1 MNLRT
6 FVRRYCLDFRLVTN
20 ALIRLHKAL
29 SALVSSLAQQGF
41 DSQRWPA
48 TRDEEAPDRRIGSIC
63 PELAA
68 TVFSHGREGVAL
80 VDPYGRVIDVNEAFT
95 RLTGYGQDEVRGRE
109 LNAHRMVRRL
119 AAFYAPMKNALD
131 FHGHWSGE
139 IQSSHKDGREMTSRI
154 SISAVHDR
162 HGNVQHY
169 VALLSD
175 MTQVKQRLQLLERD
189 ARYDA
194 LTQLPNRLL
203 LAERMRQALGKA
215 RIHQHQVAI
224 AFIDLDG
231 FKALNDSYGHDW
243 GDRVL
248 QIVAARINAT
258 LREGDTLARLGGDE
272 FVAGLVGLQEVEDSE
287 PLLKR
292 MLAAA
297 NAPILIGAQT
307 VEIAASIGVAF
318 FPEHGQEVDALISK
332 ADQAMYLSKK
342 AGGNRLAFCPT
353 RFISVNSEA

>member
-6 FVRRYCLDFRLVTN
+6 FIRSYCFDSRLVTN
-20 ALIRLHKAL
+20 ALTRLHRAFSFL
-29 SALVSSLAQQGF
+29 ADYLAQQGF
-41 DSQRWPA
+41 DSRTWPA
-48 TRDEEAPDRRIGSIC
+48 IRDPDLLERHGTGVY

-68 TVFSHGREGVAL
+68 TVFSHAREGAML
-80 VDPYGRVIDVNEAFT
+80 VDPFGRVIGVNEAFT
-95 RLTGYGQDEVRGRE
+95 RLTGYGQEEVNGRD
-109 LNAHRMVRRL
+109 LNSHRMVRRL
-119 AAFYAPMKNALD
+119 AGFYAPMKNALD

-139 IQSSHKDGREMTSRI
+139 IQSSHKDGREMTLRI

-162 HGNVQHY
+162 HGNVRHY

-175 MTQVKQRLQLLERD
+175 MTQMKQRLQLLERD

-215 RIHQHQVAI
+215 RIHQQKVAI

-231 FKALNDSYGHDW
+231 FKSLNDSYGHDW

-258 LREGDTLARLGGDE
+258 LRESDTLARLGGDE
-272 FVAGLVGLQEVEDSE
+272 FIAGLVGLQEVEDSE
-287 PLLKR
+287 PLLRR
-292 MLAAA
+292 MLQAA
-297 NAPILIGAQT
+297 NAPLLIGAQT
-307 VEIAASIGVAF
+307 VEISASIGVAF
-318 FPEHGQEVDALISK
+318 FPEHGQEIDALISK

-353 RFISVNSEA
+353 RFISFNNET

>member
-1 MNLRT
+1 MNLHT
-6 FVRRYCLDFRLVTN
+6 FIRHSRLATAV
-20 ALIRLHKAL
+20 LIRLHRTFSFMAGY
-29 SALVSSLAQQGF
+29 LARLGF
-41 DSQRWPA
+41 DSERWPVA
-48 TRDEEAPDRRIGSIC
+48 RDEGAADRSAGAIC

-68 TVFSHGREGVAL
+68 TVFSHAREGAIL
-80 VDPYGRVIDVNEAFT
+80 VDPFGRVIAVNEAFT
-95 RLTGYGQDEVRGRE
+95 RLTGYGQDEVQGRA
-109 LNAHRMVRRL
+109 LNAHPMVRRL
-119 AAFYAPMKNALD
+119 LTFYAPMKNALD

-162 HGNVQHY
+162 YGNVQHY
-169 VALLSD
+169 VALFSD
-175 MTQVKQRLQLLERD
+175 MTQIKQRLQLLERD

-215 RIHQHQVAI
+215 RAHQQKVAI

-258 LREGDTLARLGGDE
+258 LRESDTLARLGGDE
-272 FVAGLVGLQEVEDSE
+272 FVAGLVGLQAVEDSE

-292 MLAAA
+292 MLQAA

-318 FPEHGQEVDALISK
+318 FPEHGQEIDALISK

>member
-6 FVRRYCLDFRLVTN
+6 FIRSHCLNSRLATN
-20 ALIRLHKAL
+20 ALIRLHRAL
-29 SALVSSLAQQGF
+29 SLLAGFLSQRGF
-41 DSQRWPA
+41 DSARWPA
-48 TRDEEAPDRRIGSIC
+48 ARDEGAPDRGGNFIC

-68 TVFSHGREGVAL
+68 TVFSHAREGVMI
-80 VDPYGRVIDVNEAFT
+80 VDPYGRIIGVNEAFT
-95 RLTGYGQDEVRGRE
+95 RLTGYGQDEVQGRE
-109 LNAHRMVRRL
+109 LNSHRMVRRL

-139 IQSSHKDGREMTSRI
+139 VQSSHKDGREMTSRI

-169 VALLSD
+169 VALFSD
-175 MTQVKQRLQLLERD
+175 MTQIRQRLQLLERD
-189 ARYDA
+189 ARFDA

-215 RIHQHQVAI
+215 RIQQHKVAI

-258 LREGDTLARLGGDE
+258 LRECDTLARLGGDE
-272 FVAGLVGLQEVEDSE
+272 FVAGLIDLQSEEDSE
-287 PLLKR
+287 PLLRR
-292 MLAAA
+292 MLHAAS
-297 NAPILIGAQT
+297 APILIGAQT
-307 VEIAASIGVAF
+307 VEMAASIGVAF
-318 FPEHGQEVDALISK
+318 FPEHGQEVDTLISK

-353 RFISVNSEA
+353 RFISLNNET

>member
-6 FVRRYCLDFRLVTN
+6 FIRRYCLNSRLATH
-20 ALIRLHKAL
+20 ALTRLHTSL
-29 SALVSSLAQQGF
+29 SWLATCLAQRGF
-41 DSQRWPA
+41 DARTCPA
-48 TRDEEAPDRRIGSIC
+48 TRDDAALERRLNALC

-68 TVFSHGREGVAL
+68 SVFSHARDGIIV
-80 VDPYGRVIDVNEAFT
+80 VDPFGRVIAVNEAFT
-95 RLTGYGQDEVRGRE
+95 RLTGFGQDEILGRE
-109 LNAHRMVRRL
+109 LNSHRMVRRL

-154 SISAVHDR
+154 SVSAVHDR

-169 VALLSD
+169 VALCSD
-175 MTQVKQRLQLLERD
+175 MTQMKQRLQLLERD

-215 RIHQHQVAI
+215 RIDQQKVAI

-272 FVAGLVGLQEVEDSE
+272 FVAALVGLQAVEDSQ
-287 PLLKR
+287 PLLER
-292 MLAAA
+292 MLQAA
-297 NAPILIGAQT
+297 NAPILIGTQT

-318 FPEHGQEVDALISK
+318 YPEHGLQVDGLISK

>member
-1 MNLRT
+1 MNLST
-6 FVRRYCLDFRLVTN
+6 FIRSRCLNSRLATN
-20 ALIRLHKAL
+20 ALLRLHRSL
-29 SALVSSLAQQGF
+29 SSLVAYLAQQGF
-41 DSQRWPA
+41 DSRTWPA
-48 TRDEEAPDRRIGSIC
+48 TRDEGSLNRSANAVC

-68 TVFSHGREGVAL
+68 TVFSHAREGVIL
-80 VDPYGRVIDVNEAFT
+80 VDPYGRVIGVNEAFT
-95 RLTGYGQDEVRGRE
+95 RLTGYGQEEINGRE
-109 LNAHRMVRRL
+109 LNTHRMARRL
-119 AAFYAPMKNALD
+119 AAFYGPMKNALD

-139 IQSSHKDGREMTSRI
+139 IQSSHKDGREMTLRI
-154 SISAVHDR
+154 SVSAVHDR

-215 RIHQHQVAI
+215 RVHEQKVAI

-318 FPEHGQEVDALISK
+318 FPEHGLEIDGLISK

-353 RFISVNSEA
+353 RCLSVNSEA

>member
-6 FVRRYCLDFRLVTN
+6 FIRRYCLDSRLATN
-20 ALIRLHKAL
+20 ALARLHRAL
-29 SALVSSLAQQGF
+29 SSLVRYLAQQGF
-41 DSQRWPA
+41 EDKTWPA
-48 TRDEEAPDRRIGSIC
+48 TRDEGALDRRLDTVR

-68 TVFSHGREGVAL
+68 TVFSHAREGAIL
-80 VDPYGRVIDVNEAFT
+80 VDPYGRVIAVNEAFT
-95 RLTGYGQDEVRGRE
+95 RLTGYGQDEVQGRE
-109 LNAHRMVRRL
+109 LNSHRMVRRL

-139 IQSSHKDGREMTSRI
+139 IQSNHKDGREMTSRI

-162 HGNVQHY
+162 YGNVQHY
-169 VALLSD
+169 VALFSD
-175 MTQVKQRLQLLERD
+175 MTQMKQRLQLLERD

-203 LAERMRQALGKA
+203 LTERMRLALGKA
-215 RIHQHQVAI
+215 AVYQQKVAI

-248 QIVAARINAT
+248 QIVATRINAT

-272 FVAGLVGLQEVEDSE
+272 FVAGLVDLQAVEDSE

-297 NAPILIGAQT
+297 NAPIVIGAQT

-318 FPEHGQEVDALISK
+318 FPEHGQEIDGLISK
-332 ADQAMYLSKK
+332 ADKAMYLSKK

-353 RFISVNSEA
+353 RFISLNSEA

>member
-6 FVRRYCLDFRLVTN
+6 FIRSHCLNSRLATH
-20 ALIRLHKAL
+20 ALIRLHQL
-29 SALVSSLAQQGF
+29 LSSLAAHLARRGF
-41 DSQRWPA
+41 DSNTCPA
-48 TRDEEAPDRRIGSIC
+48 TSDEAALDRRINTLC

-68 TVFSHGREGVAL
+68 TVFSNARDGIIL
-80 VDPYGRVIDVNEAFT
+80 VDPFGRVIAMNEAFS
-95 RLTGYGQDEVRGRE
+95 RLTGYGRDEVLGRA
-109 LNAHRMVRRL
+109 LNSHRMVRRL
-119 AAFYAPMKNALD
+119 ATFYAPMKNALD

-154 SISAVHDR
+154 SVSAVHDR

-169 VALLSD
+169 VALFSD
-175 MTQVKQRLQLLERD
+175 VTQMKQRLQLLERD

-203 LAERMRQALGKA
+203 LAERMRQALGQAAVDQQK
-215 RIHQHQVAI
+215 VAI

-272 FVAGLVGLQEVEDSE
+272 FVAGLVGLHAVEDSE

-292 MLAAA
+292 MLQAA
-297 NAPILIGAQT
+297 NAPILIGTQT

-318 FPEHGQEVDALISK
+318 YPEHGTQIDGLISK

-353 RFISVNSEA
+353 RFIALNSEA

>member
-6 FVRRYCLDFRLVTN
+6 FIRSHCLDCAFAAK
-20 ALIRLHKAL
+20 ALTRLHKSL
-29 SALVSSLAQQGF
+29 SFLAMHLARRGF
-41 DSQRWPA
+41 DSTFCPA
-48 TRDEEAPDRRIGSIC
+48 TRDEAALDRRISTLC

-68 TVFSHGREGVAL
+68 SVFSHARDGIIL
-80 VDPYGRVIDVNEAFT
+80 VDPFGRVIAVNEAFS
-95 RLTGYGQDEVRGRE
+95 RLTGYGRDEVLGRA
-109 LNAHRMVRRL
+109 LNSHRMVRRL
-119 AAFYAPMKNALD
+119 TTFYAPMKNALD

-139 IQSSHKDGREMTSRI
+139 IQSSHKDGRQMTSRI

-169 VALLSD
+169 VALFSD
-175 MTQVKQRLQLLERD
+175 MTQMKQRLRLLERD

-215 RIHQHQVAI
+215 KIEQQKVAI

-272 FVAGLVGLQEVEDSE
+272 FVAGLVGLQAVEDSE
-287 PLLKR
+287 LLLQR
-292 MLAAA
+292 MLQAA
-297 NAPILIGAQT
+297 NAPILIGTQT

-318 FPEHGQEVDALISK
+318 YPEHGAQVDGLISK

-342 AGGNRLAFCPT
+342 AGGNRLAFCPVRCVSAIGT
-353 RFISVNSEA
+353 

>member
-1 MNLRT
+1 MSLRT
-6 FVRRYCLDFRLVTN
+6 FIRRYCLDSRLATN
-20 ALIRLHKAL
+20 ALTRLHQAL
-29 SALVSSLAQQGF
+29 SSLARYLAQQGF
-41 DSQRWPA
+41 DDKAWPA
-48 TRDEEAPDRRIGSIC
+48 TRDEGALDRRLDTVR

-68 TVFSHGREGVAL
+68 TVFSHAREGVIL
-80 VDPYGRVIDVNEAFT
+80 VDPYGRVIAVNEAFT
-95 RLTGYGQDEVRGRE
+95 RLTGYGQEEIKGRE
-109 LNAHRMVRRL
+109 LNSHRMVRRL

-139 IQSSHKDGREMTSRI
+139 IQSNHKDGREMTSRI

-169 VALLSD
+169 VALFSD
-175 MTQVKQRLQLLERD
+175 MTQMKQRLQLLERD
-189 ARYDA
+189 ARHDA

-203 LAERMRQALGKA
+203 LTERMRQALGKA
-215 RIHQHQVAI
+215 ALYQQKVAI

-248 QIVAARINAT
+248 QIVATRINAT

-272 FVAGLVGLQEVEDSE
+272 FVAGLVDLQAVEDSE

-318 FPEHGQEVDALISK
+318 FPEHGQEVDGLISK

-353 RFISVNSEA
+353 RFISLNSEA

>member
-6 FVRRYCLDFRLVTN
+6 LIRRHCLNSRLATK
-20 ALIRLHKAL
+20 ALTRLHKSL
-29 SALVSSLAQQGF
+29 SFLVTHLARRGF
-41 DSQRWPA
+41 DSRSSSA
-48 TRDEEAPDRRIGSIC
+48 TRDVAALDRRLSTLY
-63 PELAA
+63 PELAV
-68 TVFSHGREGVAL
+68 TVFSHARDGIIL
-80 VDPYGRVIDVNEAFT
+80 VDPFGRVIAVNEAFS
-95 RLTGYGQDEVRGRE
+95 RLTGYGRDEVLGRA
-109 LNAHRMVRRL
+109 LNAHPMVRRL
-119 AAFYAPMKNALD
+119 ATFYAPMKNALD

-139 IQSSHKDGREMTSRI
+139 IQSSHRDGRQMTSRI
-154 SISAVHDR
+154 SVSAVHDR

-169 VALLSD
+169 VALFSD
-175 MTQVKQRLQLLERD
+175 MTQMKQRLQLLERD

-215 RIHQHQVAI
+215 KSDQHKVAI

-272 FVAGLVGLQEVEDSE
+272 FVAGLVGLQSAQDSE
-287 PLLKR
+287 PLLQR
-292 MLAAA
+292 MLQAA
-297 NAPILIGAQT
+297 NAPILIGTQT

-318 FPEHGQEVDALISK
+318 YPEHGAQIDGLISK

-342 AGGNRLAFCPT
+342 AGGNRLAFCPMRCVSAIGT
-353 RFISVNSEA
+353 

>member
-6 FVRRYCLDFRLVTN
+6 FIRSYCLNSRLVSN
-20 ALIRLHKAL
+20 ALTRLHGAL
-29 SALVSSLAQQGF
+29 SSLVRYLAQQGF
-41 DSQRWPA
+41 DSNTWPA
-48 TRDEEAPDRRIGSIC
+48 TRDEAPLDRRLTTLC

-68 TVFSHGREGVAL
+68 TVFSHAREGIILVA
-80 VDPYGRVIDVNEAFT
+80 PYGRVISVNEAFS
-95 RLTGYGQDEVRGRE
+95 RLTGYGEDEVKGRE
-109 LNAHRMVRRL
+109 LNSHRMVRRL

-139 IQSSHKDGREMTSRI
+139 IQSNHNDGREMTSRI

-215 RIHQHQVAI
+215 RIHQHKVAI

-353 RFISVNSEA
+353 RFISLNSGA

>member
-6 FVRRYCLDFRLVTN
+6 FIRSYCFDSRLATN
-20 ALIRLHKAL
+20 ALTRLHRAFSFL
-29 SALVSSLAQQGF
+29 AGYLAQQGF
-41 DSQRWPA
+41 DSRTSLA
-48 TRDEEAPDRRIGSIC
+48 TREADLLERRGSGVC

-68 TVFSHGREGVAL
+68 TVFSHAREGIVL
-80 VDPYGRVIDVNEAFT
+80 VDAYGRVISANEAFT
-95 RLTGYGQDEVRGRE
+95 RLTGYGQDEVVGRD
-109 LNAHRMVRRL
+109 LNSHRMVRRL
-119 AAFYAPMKNALD
+119 AAFYGPMKNALD

-169 VALLSD
+169 VVLFSD
-175 MTQVKQRLQLLERD
+175 MTQVKQRLQVLERD
-189 ARYDA
+189 ARFDA

-203 LAERMRQALGKA
+203 LAERMRQALGTA
-215 RIHQHQVAI
+215 RLHQQKVAI

-258 LREGDTLARLGGDE
+258 LRESDTLARLGGDE
-272 FVAGLVGLQEVEDSE
+272 FVAALVGLHEVEECE

-292 MLAAA
+292 MLQAA

-318 FPEHGQEVDALISK
+318 FPEHGQEIDGLISK
-332 ADQAMYLSKK
+332 ADKAMYLSKK

-353 RFISVNSEA
+353 RFISLNNEA

>member
-6 FVRRYCLDFRLVTN
+6 FVRRYCLDSRLVTN

>member
-6 FVRRYCLDFRLVTN
+6 FIRRYCLNSRLATH
-20 ALIRLHKAL
+20 ALTRLHKSL
-29 SALVSSLAQQGF
+29 SLLVPYLAQQGF
-41 DSQRWPA
+41 DSNTWP
-48 TRDEEAPDRRIGSIC
+48 TSRDEGAYDRRLNSLC

-68 TVFSHGREGVAL
+68 TVFSHARDGIIL
-80 VDPYGRVIDVNEAFT
+80 VDPFGRVIAVNEAFT
-95 RLTGYGQDEVRGRE
+95 RLTGYGQDEVLGRE
-109 LNAHRMVRRL
+109 LNAHRLVRRL
-119 AAFYAPMKNALD
+119 ATFYTPMKNALD

-139 IQSSHKDGREMTSRI
+139 IQSSHKNGREMTSRI

-169 VALLSD
+169 VALFSD
-175 MTQVKQRLQLLERD
+175 VTQMKQRLQLLERD

-215 RIHQHQVAI
+215 RLHQQKVAI

-248 QIVAARINAT
+248 EIVAARINAT

-272 FVAGLVGLQEVEDSE
+272 FVAGLVGLQAVEDSE

-292 MLAAA
+292 MLQAA
-297 NAPILIGAQT
+297 NAPIVIGAQT

-318 FPEHGQEVDALISK
+318 YPEHGVEIDGLISK

-353 RFISVNSEA
+353 RFISLNSEA

>member
-6 FVRRYCLDFRLVTN
+6 FIRSYCLNSRLATN
-20 ALIRLHKAL
+20 TLTRLHRTL
-29 SALVSSLAQQGF
+29 SFMAGYLAQLGF
-41 DSQRWPA
+41 DSERWPVP
-48 TRDEEAPDRRIGSIC
+48 REEAAADRQANALC

-68 TVFSHGREGVAL
+68 TVFSHAREGVML
-80 VDPYGRVIDVNEAFT
+80 VDPFGRVIGVNEAFT
-95 RLTGYGQDEVRGRE
+95 RLTGYGQDEVRGRD
-109 LNAHRMVRRL
+109 LNSHRMVRRL

-162 HGNVQHY
+162 HGNVRHY
-169 VALLSD
+169 VVLLSD
-175 MTQVKQRLQLLERD
+175 MTQMKQRLQLLERD

-203 LAERMRQALGKA
+203 LAERMRHALGKA
-215 RIHQHQVAI
+215 RLLQQKVAI

-258 LREGDTLARLGGDE
+258 LRESDTLARLGGDE

-292 MLAAA
+292 MLQAAS
-297 NAPILIGAQT
+297 APILIGAQT
-307 VEIAASIGVAF
+307 VEISASIGVAF
-318 FPEHGQEVDALISK
+318 FPEHGQEIDALISK

-353 RFISVNSEA
+353 RFISLNSET